1 MQTNLTI
8 VINSVHMVEVLRKEL
23 SEGFDE
29 AVQKIEQTC
38 NDEGFTVMM
47 TKSVDKIFAKKL
59 GVKNYPRYTFIL
71 ACAAPIAKMALDVSK
86 DVGTIFPCSFVVYED
101 EGKIFAAHTSIMR
114 IAAETG
120 LAPKDK
126 MASVIE
132 ETSKRVYKVWD
143 KI

>member
-1 MQTNLTI
+1 
-8 VINSVHMVEVLRKEL
+8 MVEVLRKEL

-29 AVQKIEQTC
+29 AVQKIEQIC
-38 NDEGFTVMM
+38 NDEGFTVML
-47 TKSVDKIFAKKL
+47 TKSVDEIFAKKL
-59 GVKNYPRYTFIL
+59 GAKNYPRYTFIL
-71 ACAAPIAKMALDVSK
+71 ACAAPLAKMALDVSK

-126 MASVIE
+126 MAPVIE
-132 ETSKRVYKVWD
+132 ETGKRVYKVWD
-143 KI
+143 RI

>member
-1 MQTNLTI
+1 
-8 VINSVHMVEVLRKEL
+8 MVEVLRKEL

-38 NDEGFTVMM
+38 NDEGFTVML
-47 TKSVDKIFAKKL
+47 TKSVDEIFAKKL
-59 GVKNYPRYTFIL
+59 GAKNYPRYTFIL
-71 ACAAPIAKMALDVSK
+71 ACAAPLAKMALDVSK

-114 IAAETG
+114 VAVETG

-126 MASVIE
+126 MAPVIE
-132 ETSKRVYKVWD
+132 ETGKRVHRVWD
-143 KI
+143 RI

>member
-1 MQTNLTI
+1 MQTDLTI
-8 VINSVHMVEVLRKEL
+8 VIHSGHMVEVLRKEL

-29 AVQKIEQTC
+29 AVQKIEQIC
-38 NDEGFTVMM
+38 NDEGFTVML
-47 TKSVDKIFAKKL
+47 TKSVDEIFAKKL
-59 GVKNYPRYTFIL
+59 GAKNYPRYTFIL
-71 ACAAPIAKMALDVSK
+71 ACAAPLAKMALDVSK

-126 MASVIE
+126 MAPVIE
-132 ETSKRVYKVWD
+132 ETGKRVYKVWD
-143 KI
+143 RI

>member
-1 MQTNLTI
+1 
-8 VINSVHMVEVLRKEL
+8 MVEVLRKEL

-29 AVQKIEQTC
+29 AVQKIEQIC
-38 NDEGFTVMM
+38 NDEGFTVML
-47 TKSVDKIFAKKL
+47 TKSVDEIFAKKL

-71 ACAAPIAKMALDVSK
+71 ACAAPLAKMAAPLAKMALDVSR

-120 LAPKDK
+120 LALKEK
-126 MASVIE
+126 MAPVIE
-132 ETSKRVYKVWD
+132 ETGKRVHKVWD
-143 KI
+143 RI